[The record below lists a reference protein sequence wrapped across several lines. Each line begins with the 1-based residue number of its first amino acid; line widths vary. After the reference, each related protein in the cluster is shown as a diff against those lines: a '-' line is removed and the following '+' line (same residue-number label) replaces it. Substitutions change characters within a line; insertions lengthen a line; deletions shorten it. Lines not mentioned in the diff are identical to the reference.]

1 MLVNIVFMLKPSS
14 AHPCHC
20 SRSIP
25 YSIAYRLR
33 RLCSMVIEDEPASWM
48 KLQDMRHRKISY
60 VPNQLASVKEQFVKA
75 LSVSRDDALKK
86 VSKIQK
92 EDRLILSLPYDRR
105 MTNVNSILHQHW
117 SYSLKVNPDLKKAF
131 PNPPMISYS
140 RPKNLRDILVR
151 SQLPKKLVSKDLRR
165 RVGFKRC
172 NMTRCETCP
181 YTKNIKSHTC
191 NYTNKSYNIKEELS
205 CYTENTIY
213 SLTCTKGSG
222 TFSKKAGKKTKICP
236 QTGSS
241 EVKKDGGQQ
250 KILSCSHEAVYIG
263 KTTQQFW
270 QRMSQHRRSVSP
282 VLGLCDATTPVGF
295 HFALPGHELH
305 HMQCIALEQVKS
317 ISISTR
323 IFMDQNIPS
332 NIPWSELPPGVIILS
347 NFHF

>member
-1 MLVNIVFMLKPSS
+1 
-14 AHPCHC
+14 
-20 SRSIP
+20 
-25 YSIAYRLR
+25 
-33 RLCSMVIEDEPASWM
+33 
-48 KLQDMRHRKISY
+48 MRHRKISY
-60 VPNQLASVKEQFVKA
+60 VPNQLASRLEDQLAALKGRGYKDKSVKEQFVKA

-86 VSKIQK
+86 VSKIVK

-181 YTKNIKSHTC
+181 YTKNTTTHTC

-263 KTTQQFW
+263 KTTQQFR

-317 ISISTR
+317 KDP
-323 IFMDQNIPS
+323 F
-332 NIPWSELPPGVIILS
+332 IILARES
-347 NFHF
+347 LWIRTYQAISHGLNSHQ